1 MDIYSKTVSTLE
13 FDKVKEELSK
23 FAKFSQS
30 KALCLRAFAYSDVE
44 KIQNQIELTREAK
57 KILESKEFYKYVEI
71 CGTPT
76 TPTSYRISVDD
87 IKEYMVML

>member
-44 KIQNQIELTREAK
+44 KFKTKLN
-57 KILESKEFYKYVEI
+57 
-71 CGTPT
+71 
-76 TPTSYRISVDD
+76 
-87 IKEYMVML
+87 